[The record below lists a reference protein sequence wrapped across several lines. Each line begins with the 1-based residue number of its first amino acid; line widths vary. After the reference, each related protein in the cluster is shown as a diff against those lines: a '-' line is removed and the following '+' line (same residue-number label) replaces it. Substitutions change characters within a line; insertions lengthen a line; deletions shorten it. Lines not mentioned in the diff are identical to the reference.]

1 MHRLVTPIPRRT
13 PSQIASPGSALATLD
28 KRAIRSAW
36 GPALC
41 HGLCIALMLV
51 TIAAA
56 PATPLLMAAGVA
68 ALILLIL
75 LPRHAR
81 SCRHYSARRIFRAD
95 LIAANRLFPYA
106 EYRQWLASLPEPGR
120 LWRTLGAPTPTQRLD
135 CLQHVRT
142 RLPALQNPGKPRAR
156 D

>member
-1 MHRLVTPIPRRT
+1 MHRLVLPIRRRT
-13 PSQIASPGSALATLD
+13 PSEIAAPGPALTTLD

-36 GPALC
+36 SPALC
-41 HGLCIALMLV
+41 HGLCIALTLA
-51 TIAAA
+51 TIAVA
-56 PATPLLMAAGVA
+56 PATAFMLPAGIA

-81 SCRHYSARRIFRAD
+81 TCRNVSARRILRCD
-95 LIAANRLFPYA
+95 LVAANRLLPYA

-120 LWRTLGAPTPTQRLD
+120 LWRTLGAPTPAQRLD

-142 RLPALQNPGKPRAR
+142 RLPALQNPGKANG
-156 D
+156 

>member
-1 MHRLVTPIPRRT
+1 MHRLVLPIRR
-13 PSQIASPGSALATLD
+13 PASEIASPGPALTTLD

-36 GPALC
+36 SPALC
-41 HGLCIALMLV
+41 HGLCIAL
-51 TIAAA
+51 TIAVA
-56 PATPLLMAAGVA
+56 PATAFVLPAGIA

-81 SCRHYSARRIFRAD
+81 TCRNVSARRILRCD
-95 LIAANRLFPYA
+95 LVAANRLLPYA

-120 LWRTLGAPTPTQRLD
+120 LWRTLGAPTPAQRLD

-142 RLPALQNPGKPRAR
+142 RLPALQNPGKASG
-156 D
+156 